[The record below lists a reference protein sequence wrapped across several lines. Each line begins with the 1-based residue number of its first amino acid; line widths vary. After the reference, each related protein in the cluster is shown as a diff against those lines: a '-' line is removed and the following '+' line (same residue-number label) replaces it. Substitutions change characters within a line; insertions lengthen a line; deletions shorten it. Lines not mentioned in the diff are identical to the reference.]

1 MPADPTRGPV
11 RISLVMSALTVT
23 AGAVD
28 AVTFIGLGH
37 VFAALTTGNVLL
49 LAFGVAQTAGVP
61 VGRPAEA
68 LGAFVLGVAAAHAA
82 IARVGRRGRR
92 WFLLVLAAEAAMIGA
107 GGGYAV
113 AVGGTGGLPG
123 HAATVVVVLLA
134 GAMGWRSRGMVEAGV
149 PDMPTT
155 VVQIALVKVLA
166 DLLSSGAASS
176 RGPALARARR
186 GATVLGIFVGGVAG
200 ALLLRLGPGPA
211 LLVIA
216 GFEACVVAAYSRVSH
231 LRPPAR
237 PLPERS

>member
-28 AVTFIGLGH
+28 AVTFLGLGH

-49 LAFGVAQTAGVP
+49 LAFGVAQTAGVQ

-82 IARVGRRGRR
+82 IAGVGRRGRR
-92 WFLLVLAAEAAMIGA
+92 WFLLVLATEAAMIGA

-113 AVGGTGGLPG
+113 AVGGTGALPD
-123 HAATVVVVLLA
+123 HAVTVVVVLIA
-134 GAMGWRSRGMVEAGV
+134 GAMGWRSRGMLEAGV

-155 VVQIALVKVLA
+155 VMQIALVKILA
-166 DLLSSGAASS
+166 DLLSSGATSSGAASSGAASS

-186 GATVLGIFVGGVAG
+186 GAA
-200 ALLLRLGPGPA
+200 
-211 LLVIA
+211 
-216 GFEACVVAAYSRVSH
+216 
-231 LRPPAR
+231 RPSSASSSAVWPAR
-237 PLPERS
+237 CCSASDRGPRCWSLPASKPAW